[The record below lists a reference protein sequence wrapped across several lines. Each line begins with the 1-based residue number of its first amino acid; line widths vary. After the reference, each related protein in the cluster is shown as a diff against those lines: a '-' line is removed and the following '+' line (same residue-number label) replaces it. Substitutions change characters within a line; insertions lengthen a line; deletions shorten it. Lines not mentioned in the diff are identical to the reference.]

1 MAKKHTIL
9 LTAGLL
15 LAIGTQAQVTQKGDI
30 LINPY
35 YGAWGMNMEDES
47 PAAAAS
53 DVTYNSGNTIGLRG
67 QVLALGLGG
76 DANLGFG
83 LEVGNT
89 TDSFDWMDRSGLED
103 VQRNWKRSTTFV
115 GIFADAHVLQTASL
129 DISLAASVGYGFVK
143 NTESPQSDGF
153 GSYPENRTMYNIDAG
168 ISYFVIENL
177 ALTLRGGIGTNGVLM
192 AGLMFR
198 L

>member
-1 MAKKHTIL
+1 MQKTHTIL
-9 LTAGLL
+9 LAAFLL
-15 LAIGTQAQVTQKGDI
+15 MAISTQAQVIQKGDI

-47 PAAAAS
+47 PAADES

-67 QVLALGLGG
+67 QVLAVGLGG

-83 LEVGNT
+83 IDVGNT
-89 TDSFDWMDRSGLED
+89 TDSFDWMDRSGLGD
-103 VQRNWKRSTTFV
+103 VQRNWKRSTTFIGV
-115 GIFADAHVLQTASL
+115 FADAHVIQTATL
-129 DISLAASVGYGFVK
+129 DVSLAASVGYGFVK
-143 NTESPQSDGF
+143 NSESPQSDEF

-168 ISYFVIENL
+168 IAYFVIDNL